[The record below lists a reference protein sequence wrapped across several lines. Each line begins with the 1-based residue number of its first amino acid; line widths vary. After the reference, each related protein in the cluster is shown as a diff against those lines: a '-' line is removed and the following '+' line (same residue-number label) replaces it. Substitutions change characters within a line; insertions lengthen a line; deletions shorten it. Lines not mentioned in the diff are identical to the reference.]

1 MKYSSLETY
10 FLDFYNTCPRALG
23 RKTIPLS
30 EYAFKLKDSPLPTR
44 SAKLL
49 RSLKT
54 VSPGQNLK
62 NMVPDSWSEA
72 LTLWNLEHF
81 SVNNSYLALTTVRQ
95 AYSSAITH
103 LRVLGYT
110 SKHVGTSEQQK
121 AIIDTFIKNLTFLS
135 AGQNK
140 DNLESVWSPDIAH
153 KIYSLIDKLVFQ
165 SRDLNHPL
173 AQGLLPNIIVGRA
186 DSQSVKACLL
196 WLTLTTG
203 LRSSELYQIS
213 TKELI
218 ENKHTRIL
226 EIGSVKVRVIVT
238 YSRIK
243 QHKTSRLGVE
253 RFTPFIVATNV
264 TGTLEATM
272 TGKVLAYLLKISK
285 LRTFES
291 KIEWDTLVPPT
302 RQFIVNKRFYPYTH
316 THLTAGL
323 KNFAGEDTILRRSIT
338 ANATRR
344 STILALAYMGA
355 TNEQIQTLT
364 AWRDPDTLKIYLGRN
379 LVKHRD
385 LVQKYPSKLFEYFQ
399 LLVPVM
405 SLRSVDMTQLVSFEQ
420 NLPQEFLET
429 LDGVQD

>member
-1 MKYSSLETY
+1 MENSLLQI
-10 FLDFYNTCPRALG
+10 LDFYNPCPRALG

-44 SAKLL
+44 SAKLI

-62 NMVPDSWSEA
+62 NMTPDSWSEA

-81 SVNNSYLALTTVRQ
+81 SSNNAYLAATTVRQ

-103 LRVLGYT
+103 LRVLGYN
-110 SKHVGTSEQQK
+110 SKHVGTTEQQK
-121 AIIDTFIKNLTFLS
+121 VIIDTFIKNLTFLS
-135 AGQNK
+135 AGQSK
-140 DNLESVWSPDIAH
+140 DNLESVWSPEIAH
-153 KIYSLIDKLVFQ
+153 TIYNNIDKLAFQ
-165 SRDLNHPL
+165 SRELNHPS
-173 AQGLLPNIIVGRA
+173 APGLLPNIIVRRA
-186 DSQSVKACLL
+186 DSQTVKASLL

-213 TKELI
+213 LKELF
-218 ENKHTRIL
+218 ENRHMRTL
-226 EIGSVKVRVIVT
+226 NIGSVKVKVLVT

-243 QHKTSRLGVE
+243 QHKTSRLGVD

-264 TGTLEATM
+264 TGTLEPTM

-285 LRTFES
+285 LRTYES
-291 KIEWDTLVPPT
+291 KVPWDSPVPPT
-302 RQFIVNKRFYPYTH
+302 RQFIANKRFYPYTH

-344 STILALAYMGA
+344 TTILAMAFMGA
-355 TNEQIQTLT
+355 SNEQIQNLT

-379 LVKHRD
+379 LVKHRES
-385 LVQKYPSKLFEYFQ
+385 VAKYPEKLFEYFQ

-405 SLRSVDMTQLVSFEQ
+405 SLRSIDMTQLVSFEK